1 MVDTVH
7 GVTVHIHAGKLVVGA
22 KFLEMLIDLDE
33 ELNANNIHL
42 VFAEL
47 KDPVKDK
54 MVRYGLLETIDV
66 HHFYPT
72 IDTAVAVRIE
82 ASR

>member
-1 MVDTVH
+1 MCNWN
-7 GVTVHIHAGKLVVGA
+7 K
-22 KFLEMLIDLDE
+22 EIDLDE
-33 ELNANNIHL
+33 ELNASGIHL

-54 MVRYGLLETIDV
+54 VVDYGLLETINS

-72 IDTAVAVRIE
+72 IKTAVKAFYAE
-82 ASR
+82 TQPQKETDDDSE